1 MSETRTKVWLI
12 TGCSK
17 GLGRA
22 LAEAVLAKG
31 DRVVATARNV
41 GALKGLGAAAPDRVM
56 HLAMDVNVEAE
67 VRTTVTKALAAFGRI
82 DVVVNN
88 AGYGLAGAIEEVS
101 DAEARAQ
108 METNLFGA
116 LNVTRAVLPAMRAQ
130 GSGHILQIS
139 SVAGFAST
147 PGLGIYNASKFA
159 LEGYSEAL
167 AQEVVVFG
175 IRVTIIEPGPFRT
188 DWAGPSL
195 ATPARCIDAY
205 ADSAHK
211 TIALLNGY
219 SGKQP
224 GDPAKAAAAM
234 ISVVESAKPPLRLPL
249 GDIAIGRIRAKL
261 ASMTQEL
268 ADWEKVALATSFD
281 I

>member
-1 MSETRTKVWLI
+1 MSKTPTKVWLI

-22 LAEAVLAKG
+22 LAAAVLAKG

-41 GALKGLGAAAPDRVM
+41 GALKGLGAAATDRVM

-67 VRTTVTKALAAFGRI
+67 VRTTVIKALAAFGRI
-82 DVVVNN
+82 DVLVNN

-116 LNVTRAVLPAMRAQ
+116 LNVTRAVLPQMRAQ

-167 AQEVVVFG
+167 AQEVGVFG

-195 ATPARCIDAY
+195 ATPANRIDAY

-219 SGKQP
+219 SGRQP

-234 ISVVESAKPPLRLPL
+234 IRVVESAKPPLRLPL
-249 GDIAIGRIRAKL
+249 GDIAVARIRAKL

-268 ADWEKVALATSFD
+268 ADWEKVALATSFE

>member
-1 MSETRTKVWLI
+1 MSKTPTKVWLI

-22 LAEAVLAKG
+22 LAAAVLAKG

-41 GALKGLGAAAPDRVM
+41 GALKGLGAAATDRVM

-67 VRTTVTKALAAFGRI
+67 VRTTVIKALAAFGRI
-82 DVVVNN
+82 DVLVNN

-167 AQEVVVFG
+167 AQEVGVFG

-195 ATPARCIDAY
+195 ATPANRIDAY

-219 SGKQP
+219 SGRQP

-234 ISVVESAKPPLRLPL
+234 IRVVESAKPPLRLPL
-249 GDIAIGRIRAKL
+249 GDIAVARIRAKL

-268 ADWEKVALATSFD
+268 ADWEKVALATSFE